1 METQTND
8 VAVPDQTSEASSTV
22 TNLPYCEVKHCGPQF
37 SENLKETPETAATAA
52 NARVAPPL
60 PEQMTLR
67 QFRALRG
74 KYFTIRH
81 KRMEPCGHRLDQ
93 VTEPRNNCEYCWFAF
108 FQTHGE
114 LVQTA
119 DKAAMEQGIDFLD
132 RMRGVK
138 WRKMFL
144 RFMSTVAMFKKE
156 MEDAKAKENDGQ
168 AGQNQS
174 SERVGQGARQN
185 LQDQG
190 NLSAYGKES
199 GPVAANIPDPI
210 AVV

>member
-1 METQTND
+1 MEAKKDD
-8 VAVPDQTSEASSTV
+8 VAVTDQAGEASSTV
-22 TNLPYCEVKHCGPQF
+22 A
-37 SENLKETPETAATAA
+37 ETPNGDISESNRAVTPVIQA
-52 NARVAPPL
+52 APPL

-67 QFRALRG
+67 QFKALRG
-74 KYFTIRH
+74 KYFTVRH

-93 VTEPRNNCEYCWFAF
+93 VTEPRNNCEFCWFAF

-132 RMRGVK
+132 KMRGVK

-156 MEDAKAKENDGQ
+156 MEAAKEKDEQ
-168 AGQNQS
+168 ARQNQS
-174 SERVGQGARQN
+174 GDGAGQDAGQSVQYERDLSTNGQ
-185 LQDQG
+185 
-190 NLSAYGKES
+190 ES
-199 GPVAANIPDPI
+199 GPVTANVPDPI